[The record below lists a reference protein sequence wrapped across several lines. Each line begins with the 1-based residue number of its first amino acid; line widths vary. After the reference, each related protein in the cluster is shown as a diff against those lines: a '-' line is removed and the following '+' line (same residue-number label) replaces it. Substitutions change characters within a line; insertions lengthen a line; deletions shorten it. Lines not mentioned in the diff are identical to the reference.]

1 MFNWVE
7 AVRPGPSER
16 QPRLTA
22 DLAHPKMFG
31 AYPIAFQLQAIGD
44 LAQRQAF
51 VELQCCGGSVGYPV
65 RLLIKRKGDM
75 TFENLVKRLRCRRCG
90 RSKPAPVY
98 LVAGH
103 HRTEQFGPDADG
115 LSSSSAATGEAVII
129 LPTLAKATLS
139 EKRPRSDK
147 GVSSGDSTER
157 AGRSAR
163 SSIIAPHKHKEFVI
177 SLEDR
182 LSAIVTQ
189 LAKQGTHRRSRR
201 FDAQTVAF
209 YGVMAARLVVSFRE
223 GRGGL
228 QFWARLPH

>member
-1 MFNWVE
+1 MIKWVE
-7 AVRPGPSER
+7 AVRPEPSER

-115 LSSSSAATGEAVII
+115 LSSSS
-129 LPTLAKATLS
+129 
-139 EKRPRSDK
+139 RR
-147 GVSSGDSTER
+147 
-157 AGRSAR
+157 
-163 SSIIAPHKHKEFVI
+163 
-177 SLEDR
+177 
-182 LSAIVTQ
+182 
-189 LAKQGTHRRSRR
+189 HRRSRDHLADSR
-201 FDAQTVAF
+201 ESHLERKKTALRQ
-209 YGVMAARLVVSFRE
+209 GNLEWGQHRARRKVSKE
-223 GRGGL
+223 
-228 QFWARLPH
+228 QYYCSS